1 MMTLYTAVGRY
12 EITGKG
18 LPLVTA
24 GGREYALTPHE
35 LLLWSSLAFRIL
47 TYDELKAD
55 FYRKEQELHILG
67 ELNFDHYLNR
77 LIMRRLIASGRD
89 CTGADALYDL
99 LGRLYLQSIQTG
111 FPVKALTFIKLC
123 MRRGI
128 PVRQAAS
135 IFHSQKLDPMEKQLV
150 SLLNSQL
157 LSTAE
162 LIQCAQKD
170 IRRLKNKNELME
182 CLYQDDNTDCDSL
195 IIDSRFSEISIPVL
209 TAITNLYFKQKVIF
223 DIL

>member
-12 EITGKG
+12 KLTRKG

-24 GGREYALTPHE
+24 GGRECALTPHE
-35 LLLWSSLAFRIL
+35 LILWSSLAFRIL
-47 TYDELKAD
+47 TYDELKTA
-55 FYRKEQELHILG
+55 FYKKEQELHILG
-67 ELNFDHYLNR
+67 ELDFDHYLNR

-99 LGRLYLQSIQTG
+99 LGRLHLQSSHISI
-111 FPVKALTFIKLC
+111 PAKVLTFIKLC
-123 MRRGI
+123 LSHGI
-128 PVRQAAS
+128 SARQAAS
-135 IFHSQKLDPMEKQLV
+135 IFHSEKLEPMEKQLV
-150 SLLNSQL
+150 SLLNNQI

-162 LIQCAQKD
+162 LLQCAQKD
-170 IRRLKNKNELME
+170 IQRLKNKKELME

-195 IIDSRFSEISIPVL
+195 IIDSRFSEISLPVL
-209 TAITNLYFKQKVIF
+209 TAIANLYFKQQVIL

>member
-12 EITGKG
+12 KITGKG

-24 GGREYALTPHE
+24 GGRECALTPHE
-35 LLLWSSLAFRIL
+35 LILWSSLAFRIL

-55 FYRKEQELHILG
+55 FYKKEQELHILG
-67 ELNFDHYLNR
+67 ELDFDHYLNR

-99 LGRLYLQSIQTG
+99 LGRLYLQSSHVS
-111 FPVKALTFIKLC
+111 FPAKVFTFVKLC
-123 MRRGI
+123 LHHGI
-128 PVRQAAS
+128 PARQAAS
-135 IFHSQKLDPMEKQLV
+135 VFHSERLEPMEKQLV
-150 SLLNSQL
+150 SLLNGQM

-162 LIQCAQKD
+162 LIQCARKD
-170 IRRLKNKNELME
+170 IKRLKNKNELME
-182 CLYQDDNTDCDSL
+182 CLYQNDNIDCDSL
-195 IIDSRFSEISIPVL
+195 TIESRFTELSIPVL
-209 TAITNLYFKQKVIF
+209 TAITNLYFKQQIVF